1 MGPGRFRA
9 FDARRVFGH
18 AFRRAGRTVGTV
30 LEMDAGRLERRQV
43 ARPSVSSH
51 HSRREGF
58 CIRPSRQVRRSCA
71 SPNTRRLDT
80 CRFGLRHVSGAFRVT
95 ITLQQDVQFS
105 NQYPIREAINS
116 RDTHGERIGGHPQKD
131 EEAEDW
137 AKDMNS
143 RDCQREVECIDLP
156 FCVKASG
163 GLFRQQ
169 PDGGAG
175 DTPGVAAAPVALAGG
190 IVPGVAR
197 FIVMLSAQA
206 DVFGVGTTVIVGSIL
221 VPTSWVISG
230 WIVPGGGFAGISGV
244 ESGKAAPLV
253 GGPAGVELHTVVDEL
268 PSGVVGDV
276 IPVVLPTIGVGMLPN
291 AATGIIALDNIV
303 VVDGVI
309 VVDGTIDVETVL
321 GAVDGV
327 GTGVLLNAERGAVGG
342 SGIPGAGGGMA
353 GLEIVDAAEAAGVA
367 GVVGGAD
374 IDDVVPVVPLVADM
388 AVTATASVA
397 GVISP
402 DGVAQVTTVPGV
414 EGSEAIGTGASV
426 VSAAPG
432 WVVAENGLGP
442 LSGEDR
448 TVPGVDGRPMA
459 VLPMVE
465 TCARQAWAPNSRM
478 AVVNSKRRIAIPSAT
493 RRSSLSAPCAPCAP
507 RPCCPPPGSPSD

>member
-1 MGPGRFRA
+1 M
-9 FDARRVFGH
+9 
-18 AFRRAGRTVGTV
+18 
-30 LEMDAGRLERRQV
+30 
-43 ARPSVSSH
+43 
-51 HSRREGF
+51 
-58 CIRPSRQVRRSCA
+58 
-71 SPNTRRLDT
+71 
-80 CRFGLRHVSGAFRVT
+80 T

-116 RDTHGERIGGHPQKD
+116 LDTHGERIGGHPRKD

-137 AKDMNS
+137 TKDMNS

-175 DTPGVAAAPVALAGG
+175 DTPGVAAAPVALAGA

-197 FIVMLSAQA
+197 FIVRLSAQA

-244 ESGKAAPLV
+244 ESDKAAPLV
-253 GGPAGVELHTVVDEL
+253 GGPPGVELHTVVDEL

-321 GAVDGV
+321 GPLDGV

-342 SGIPGAGGGMA
+342 SGIPGAGGGGMV
-353 GLEIVDAAEAAGVA
+353 GLEIVDAAEGVA

-388 AVTATASVA
+388 EVTATAGVP

-414 EGSEAIGTGASV
+414 VGSEASGTGASV

-465 TCARQAWAPNSRM
+465 TCARQAWAPDSR
-478 AVVNSKRRIAIPSAT
+478 ATVVNSKRRIAIPSCAT
-493 RRSSLSAPCAPCAP
+493 I
-507 RPCCPPPGSPSD
+507 